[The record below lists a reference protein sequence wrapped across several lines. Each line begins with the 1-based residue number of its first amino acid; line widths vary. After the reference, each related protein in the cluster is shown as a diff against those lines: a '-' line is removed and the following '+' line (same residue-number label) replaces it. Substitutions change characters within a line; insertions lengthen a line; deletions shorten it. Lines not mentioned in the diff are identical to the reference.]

1 MLANVFTKTTQD
13 WWKGMTIAAVTL
25 GALFLMGMAVYR
37 DIDIS
42 IYTSMPD
49 AFLSLFG
56 IPKDADIA
64 SLAYGAIYTGYGA
77 LTLAAVVL
85 VLGAASIAG
94 EEAKGTLGLLL
105 GNPKSRTY
113 VLGSKAAA
121 LMLVTGLGALI
132 LWVAGRATPA
142 ILDVDVTGIHVEA
155 LILAMSVNALFY
167 GALAMAIGAWT
178 GNRGLASV
186 ATAGLMVLS
195 FVAVGLLPLIDSLAG
210 LAKAFPWYYF
220 SASEPHL
227 NGVNW
232 GHLAVL
238 LAGIVLFGV
247 AAVIG
252 INRRD
257 LKGQTVR
264 VTMID
269 RLRANPTTANL
280 ANRLAGTA
288 RVSRI
293 WTKTISEYQGLL
305 FIIAALMFLVMG
317 VMIGPL
323 YNFLDTALLD
333 LSDALPEALM
343 AAFGGGDMSTPEGW
357 YQIETF
363 GLIAPIAVIVATVII
378 GARALAGEEA
388 NRTMG
393 LLLANPIR
401 RSTVVLEKCLSMV
414 IASLVVGFATFAGVA
429 AGSSLGGL
437 GMSIG
442 NIAATSL
449 LVTLLGLAF
458 GALAL
463 GLSAA
468 TGRVA
473 VSIYGAV
480 GAALVFYLLN
490 AFLPL
495 SDRLA
500 GWAKVSPFYYYL
512 GSDPLVNGMHWGHG
526 ALLAGLAIVLIALAA
541 ALFQRRDIRQTG

>member
-13 WWKGMTIAAVTL
+13 WWKGMAIAVVTL

-42 IYTSMPD
+42 IYTSLPD

-56 IPKDADIA
+56 IPADADIA
-64 SLAYGAIYTGYGA
+64 SLAYGAIYTGYGS

-85 VLGAASIAG
+85 VLGGASIAG
-94 EEAKGTLGLLL
+94 EERKGTLGLLL

-113 VLGSKAAA
+113 VLVSKAGA
-121 LMLVTGLGALI
+121 LVLVTGLGALV
-132 LWVAGRATPA
+132 LWAVGRVTPEF
-142 ILDVDVTGIHVEA
+142 LDVNVSGIHVEA
-155 LILAMSVNALFY
+155 LILAMAVNALFY

-178 GNRGLASV
+178 GSRSLASGV
-186 ATAGLMVLS
+186 TAGIMVLS
-195 FVAVGLLPLIDSLAG
+195 FVAVGLLPLIESLDF

-220 SASEPHL
+220 SGSDPHL

-232 GHLAVL
+232 AHLGVL
-238 LAGIVLFGV
+238 ITGIVVFAV

-252 INRRD
+252 VNRRD
-257 LKGQTVR
+257 LKGQTVG

-269 RLRANPTTANL
+269 RLRANPMTRQIAE
-280 ANRLAGTA
+280 RLAGSA

-305 FIIAALMFLVMG
+305 FITAALMFLVMG
-317 VMIGPL
+317 VMIGPM
-323 YNFLDTALLD
+323 YNLLDEALLN
-333 LSDALPEALM
+333 LSDSLPEALL

-363 GLIAPIAVIVATVII
+363 GLMAPLAVMAVTVII
-378 GARALAGEEA
+378 GGRALAGEEA

-401 RSTVVLEKCLSMV
+401 RSTVVLQKTFAMV
-414 IASLVVGFATFAGVA
+414 LAALVVGIATFAGVA
-429 AGSSLGGL
+429 GGSLVGGL

-449 LVTLLGLAF
+449 LVTLLGLTF

-463 GLSAA
+463 ALSAA

-473 VSIYGAV
+473 VAIYGAV
-480 GAALVFYLLN
+480 GLALVFFLLN

-526 ALLAGLAIVLIALAA
+526 ALLAGLAAALIAWSVV
-541 ALFQRRDIRQTG
+541 LFQRRDLRQTG

>member
-13 WWKGMTIAAVTL
+13 WWKGMAIAVVTL
-25 GALFLMGMAVYR
+25 GALFLMGMTVYR

-42 IYTSMPD
+42 IYTSLPD

-64 SLAYGAIYTGYGA
+64 SLAYGAIYTGYGSI
-77 LTLAAVVL
+77 TLAAVVL
-85 VLGAASIAG
+85 VLGGASIAG
-94 EEAKGTLGLLL
+94 EERKGTLGLLL

-113 VLGSKAAA
+113 VLVSKAGA
-121 LMLVTGLGALI
+121 LVLVTGLGALV
-132 LWVAGRATPA
+132 LWAVGRITPEF
-142 ILDVDVTGIHVEA
+142 LDVNVSGIHVEA
-155 LILAMSVNALFY
+155 LILAMAVNALFY

-178 GNRGLASV
+178 GSRGLASGV
-186 ATAGLMVLS
+186 TAGIMVLS
-195 FVAVGLLPLIDSLAG
+195 FVAVGLLPLIESLDF

-220 SASEPHL
+220 SGSDPYL

-232 GHLAVL
+232 GHIAVL
-238 LAGIVLFGV
+238 TTGIAIFAA

-252 INRRD
+252 FNRRD
-257 LKGQTVR
+257 LKGQTVG
-264 VTMID
+264 VTMTD
-269 RLRANPTTANL
+269 RLRANPMTRQVAE
-280 ANRLAGTA
+280 RLAGSA

-305 FIIAALMFLVMG
+305 FITAALMFFVMG
-317 VMIGPL
+317 VMIGPM
-323 YNFLDTALLD
+323 YNLLDEALLS
-333 LSDALPEALM
+333 LSDSLPEAVM

-363 GLIAPIAVIVATVII
+363 GLMAPIAVMAATVMI
-378 GARALAGEEA
+378 GGRALAGEEA

-401 RSTVVLEKCLSMV
+401 RSTVVLQKTFAMV
-414 IASLVVGFATFAGVA
+414 IAGLVVGIATFAGVVG
-429 AGSSLGGL
+429 GSLVGGL

-463 GLSAA
+463 ALSAA
-468 TGRVA
+468 TGRVPVA
-473 VSIYGAV
+473 IYGAV
-480 GAALVFYLLN
+480 GLALVFFLLN
-490 AFLPL
+490 AFLPI

-526 ALLAGLAIVLIALAA
+526 ALLAGLVVALIALSAM
-541 ALFQRRDIRQTG
+541 LFRRRDLHQTG